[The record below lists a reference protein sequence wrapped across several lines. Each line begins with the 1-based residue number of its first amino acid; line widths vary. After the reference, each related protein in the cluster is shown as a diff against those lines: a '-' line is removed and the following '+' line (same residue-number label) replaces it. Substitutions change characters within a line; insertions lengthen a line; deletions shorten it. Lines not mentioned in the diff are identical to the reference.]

1 MSFSQFY
8 AISHG
13 LHRCFF
19 VHILAKYWQI
29 QAIRSIVGIRGIHI
43 APSEFMIPAVEN
55 FVSHEA
61 LVVQVSHFSPH
72 QA

>member
-1 MSFSQFY
+1 
-8 AISHG
+8 
-13 LHRCFF
+13 

-43 APSEFMIPAVEN
+43 APSEFMIPAVED

-61 LVVQVSHFSPH
+61 VVAQVSHFSPH